1 MEAIFIYDS
10 IDLPIHHDLVIA
22 RDYIYIAMDS
32 NIYVLDVNGAPAA
45 LYRLGNASV
54 LAIAKDRD
62 TDRLDLVYAV
72 RSNDVF
78 GGINVSFFRVGKAYL
93 LSRGIGASIYL
104 RRIDLEKTYVE
115 VSLYTITVDS
125 LTLPE
130 NAVYSRSRVV
140 YLSIGQSIGNDRLYI
155 SFYGNDNRLYSSAL
169 RVRLYRIW
177 L

>member
-1 MEAIFIYDS
+1 
-10 IDLPIHHDLVIA
+10 
-22 RDYIYIAMDS
+22 
-32 NIYVLDVNGAPAA
+32 
-45 LYRLGNASV
+45 
-54 LAIAKDRD
+54 
-62 TDRLDLVYAV
+62 
-72 RSNDVF
+72 
-78 GGINVSFFRVGKAYL
+78 
-93 LSRGIGASIYL
+93 
-104 RRIDLEKTYVE
+104 VE

-130 NAVYSRSRVV
+130 NAVYSRSSVV